1 MTILRHGTLLENG
14 RYRIDRVIGHG
25 GFGITYLGEHV
36 SLGRKVAIKEFF
48 MKEFC
53 NRDNDTS
60 RVYTASNGSVELVAR
75 FRAKFLKEANNLAR
89 FHHPNIVSVTDVF
102 EENGTA
108 YYVMEY
114 HAGGSL
120 ADKVKNGPLAEA
132 DAVKYIR
139 QVALALEYIHSMQV
153 MHLDIKPANILLDGA
168 GNAVLI
174 DFGLA
179 KQYDSDGHQTS
190 TTPVG
195 LSHGYAPMEQY
206 KQGGVSEFSPVSDIY
221 SLGATLYKLVT
232 GLTPPDAN
240 DIFDRG
246 LPQLPASLS
255 VGVRSAIEKAMQ
267 PRRVERP
274 QSIGEFLALLGTVE
288 PNVLAGKH
296 GTEEPVV
303 SHDENV
309 VTVIE
314 VTENNDEP
322 DSPTVVNEVA
332 ARGKV
337 SGKAGKYLVGLILLL
352 IVAAGG
358 FFVYNGFI
366 AGSDS
371 SDSLRNFVENKSDS
385 TATTAQQAP
394 VVKTPGDFVML
405 IADVTNSAVDK
416 FENASSAEEVVLAF
430 EEVAEGY
437 EDLGSRCAGVMEACG
452 DMDDEDFEAEYPY
465 AVATLDRALERL
477 ENVGYVIEN
486 FEYTAEQEVRIQAAI
501 KKIFALVDYLPG

>member
-1 MTILRHGTLLENG
+1 MTILRQGALLANG
-14 RYRIDRVIGHG
+14 RYRVDRVIGQG
-25 GFGITYLGEHV
+25 GFGITYLGEQV
-36 SLGRKVAIKEFF
+36 NFGRKVAIKEFF
-48 MKEFC
+48 MKDFC
-53 NRDNDTS
+53 NRDRDTS
-60 RVYTASNGSVELVAR
+60 RVYTATSGSVEFVAR
-75 FRAKFLKEANNLAR
+75 FRAKFIKEARNLAR
-89 FHHPNIVSVTDVF
+89 FHHPNIVSVIDVF

-114 HAGGSL
+114 HSGGSL
-120 ADKVKNGPLAEA
+120 ADKVKNGPLAET

-139 QVALALEYIHSMQV
+139 QLADALAYIHSMQV
-153 MHLDIKPANILLDGA
+153 MHLDVKPANILLDCI

-179 KQYDSDGHQTS
+179 KQYDDAGHQTS

-206 KQGGVSEFSPVSDIY
+206 KNGGVSEFTPVSDIY

-240 DIFDRG
+240 DVFDSG
-246 LPQLPASLS
+246 LPKLPASLS
-255 VGVRSAIEKAMQ
+255 AGVRSAIEKAMQ

-274 QSIGEFLALLGTVE
+274 QSIGEFFALLGTVE
-288 PNVLAGKH
+288 PNVPAGKH

-337 SGKAGKYLVGLILLL
+337 SGVHGKYIIGLIALL
-352 IVAAGG
+352 VVVAGG
-358 FFVYNGFI
+358 FLVYNSFI
-366 AGSDS
+366 AGKDS
-371 SDSLRNFVENKSDS
+371 SNSMQNFLGNGSGS
-385 TATTAQQAP
+385 T
-394 VVKTPGDFVML
+394 VSWRERSVNTPGDLVM
-405 IADVTNSAVDK
+405 IMADVTDSAADK
-416 FENASSAEEVVLAF
+416 LENASSAEDVVQ
-430 EEVAEGY
+430 
-437 EDLGSRCAGVMEACG
+437 
-452 DMDDEDFEAEYPY
+452 
-465 AVATLDRALERL
+465 ALENYVKDMEEIISKYAYLIESHKNMGKKEFLASYPQPAATMEKAGKRFMELSEILDKRFEFTPAQLTRL
-477 ENVGYVIEN
+477 ENAVKRASS
-486 FEYTAEQEVRIQAAI
+486 F
-501 KKIFALVDYLPG
+501 